1 MNKLFVYGCS
11 YTYGNGAL
19 PDEVYTKKYKKSE
32 DDLIWPE
39 IVAKEI
45 GYKLYNYAEGGASND
60 IIFDNIMERF
70 DEVSEGDIVI
80 LEKTFT
86 HRFDIAPK
94 HKKHQPYFKKFLTIT
109 PHSDETLKYEGY
121 NSSEIDSILY
131 NTWLM
136 DNPLNDM
143 RIDARFNFFKKLLLS
158 FLKAYYKSFLF

>member
-60 IIFDNIMERF
+60 IIFDNIIF
-70 DEVSEGDIVI
+70 DNYEI
-80 LEKTFT
+80 LL
-86 HRFDIAPK
+86 
-94 HKKHQPYFKKFLTIT
+94 QPLINQGCK
-109 PHSDETLKYEGY
+109 Y
-121 NSSEIDSILY
+121 NS
-131 NTWLM
+131 
-136 DNPLNDM
+136 
-143 RIDARFNFFKKLLLS
+143 
-158 FLKAYYKSFLF
+158 